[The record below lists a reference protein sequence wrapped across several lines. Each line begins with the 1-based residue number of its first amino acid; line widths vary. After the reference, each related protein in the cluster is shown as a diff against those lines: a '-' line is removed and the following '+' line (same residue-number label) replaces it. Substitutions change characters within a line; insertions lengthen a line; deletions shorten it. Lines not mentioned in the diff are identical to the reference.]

1 MKRSR
6 VGLLIVV
13 LLVAIAGAYY
23 WLRPGPDTL
32 VLTGIVTTNDVVVSS
47 QIAGQLRQLSVKEG
61 DVVTAGQA
69 VATIAPDELRADS
82 AFYAH
87 SAEQSASQ
95 VQQSQAALRL
105 QEKQAADTIA
115 QARASLAAAEAS
127 AKSSES
133 DLERAKQMMD
143 RAKALSDRGVVSV
156 DEFDQTRTAY
166 DAAKA
171 KADGMK
177 KQVDAARAA
186 VSLAE
191 SQAEQ
196 TAMRRSQVAA
206 SQHQEA
212 AAQAQQDKAAV
223 RLGYTDVHAPIDGVV
238 DVRAARQGE
247 YVNAGQPIVTLIN
260 PDDMWVRVDVEET
273 YVDRIKNGSTLKV
286 RLPSG
291 AEADGTVIFRGVDA
305 GFATQRD
312 VSRTKRD
319 VKTFE
324 VRLRVDNRDRHL
336 ALGMTV
342 YVLLPV
348 SR

>member
-6 VGLLIVV
+6 AGVVIILLLAVS
-13 LLVAIAGAYY
+13 AGAYF
-23 WLRPGPDTL
+23 WFRPGPKAL
-32 VLTGIVTTNDVVVSS
+32 VLTGIVTTNDVVVSA
-47 QIAGQLRQLSVKEG
+47 QIAGQLRQLNVKEG

-82 AFYAH
+82 AYYAH
-87 SAEQSASQ
+87 SAEESASQ

-105 QEKQAADTIA
+105 QEKQTADSIA

-127 AKSSES
+127 QKSAEA
-133 DLERAKQMMD
+133 DLERARQMMD
-143 RAKALSDRGVVSV
+143 RAKTLSEKGVVSV

-171 KADGMK
+171 RAEAMK
-177 KQVDAARAA
+177 KQADAARAA

-196 TAMRRSQVAA
+196 TAMRRSQVTA

-212 AAQAQQDKAAV
+212 AAQAQNDKAAV
-223 RLGYTDVHAPIDGVV
+223 RLAYTDVQAPIDGVV

-260 PDDMWVRVDVEET
+260 PDDLWVRVDVEET
-273 YVDRIKNGSTLKV
+273 YIDRIKNGDTLKV

-291 AEADGTVIFRGVDA
+291 VEADGTVIFRGVDA

-324 VRLRVDNRDRHL
+324 IRLRVDNRDRHL

-348 SR
+348 AP